1 MAVEYQF
8 WTGNQMY
15 SEYGLFIGN
24 GWRNAEGGAT
34 AEVRSPVTEQV
45 LGLAPQAS
53 VSDTEQAIAMAE
65 RGLAAWRKAP
75 A

>member
-45 LGLAPQAS
+45 LGRTLKQAQECGRESRVIIDQAS
-53 VSDTEQAIAMAE
+53 K
-65 RGLAAWRKAP
+65 R
-75 A
+75 